1 MSLLD
6 DILAGVEETY
16 GGQNATEKQPNKGS
30 ASASTPQTSS
40 SSQPMQS
47 FQEHL
52 RRRAQQQAKRFRQK
66 IQKMM
71 EKFKASSDESTQF
84 TNETEEQR
92 RYIIH
97 EVAADL
103 GFFSRDEDPSEGGGS
118 VKSIAVYKETPDEKT
133 LSYEDLSQFQKAEMS
148 RQMALEK
155 RKGKKKKQAEMEKKI
170 EKRLRDPRAIATRL
184 IAHRP
189 RDKRSMLEIQRD
201 VRRQKKLQKEAKLKE
216 IAAKAAGGVSAQ
228 EIVAEKE

>member
-16 GGQNATEKQPNKGS
+16 GGGGGKSGS
-30 ASASTPQTSS
+30 ENLPIKASSTTSN
-40 SSQPMQS
+40 PMQS
-47 FQEHL
+47 FQDHL

-71 EKFKASSDESTQF
+71 EKFKASADSSTQF

-97 EVAADL
+97 EVAADF
-103 GFFSRDEDPSEGGGS
+103 GFFSRDEDPSEGGGG
-118 VKSIAVYKETPDEKT
+118 VKAIAVYKEAPSDEKA

-155 RKGKKKKQAEMEKKI
+155 RKGKKKKQAEMEKKL
-170 EKRLRDPRAIATRL
+170 EKRLRDPRTIATRL
-184 IAHRP
+184 IAHQP
-189 RDKRSMLEIQRD
+189 RDKRSMLEIARD
-201 VRRQKKLQKEAKLKE
+201 VRRQKKLQKEAELKKV
-216 IAAKAAGGVSAQ
+216 AAAAGDGSSTQ
-228 EIVAEKE
+228 EGSVGKE